1 MDTVDEI
8 ETRLKAA
15 IEDARKL
22 ETRPPNEACTCEWVI
37 RPLLEAAG
45 YAKHEIVSQ
54 GPMSGGGIPDYTILP
69 DTEWTW
75 YLEAKTW
82 DKSLENG
89 ADAVQALNY
98 ANAQGKR
105 WVVLSNGR
113 QWLLF
118 DNHLVGVEAPQR
130 LVVQSAL
137 EDEDF
142 LEFMKALSKPSVI
155 TGNLEQY
162 VLRSRVKL
170 ALDQQ
175 LHDQNS
181 EVIRAITGILKNKL
195 GIQGVQPSHVV
206 EYFSSETPPDKDT
219 FTLSQLYE
227 IRKRLA
233 GTRPAEV
240 FFPDGSGATV
250 QSWRGV
256 AIQVVKW
263 LAEHGKLPE
272 LPFESFQR
280 GKWFLAKEDVHKDGR
295 KMTAPAHVDTGRVSV
310 YVETYHSADNIVR
323 HLESLC
329 KAVGESTDGFRVKF
343 SNPPAVESNPQS

>member
-1 MDTVDEI
+1 MNTVDEI
-8 ETRLKAA
+8 ERRLTEA
-15 IEDARKL
+15 IEDARNLAAK
-22 ETRPPNEACTCEWVI
+22 PQNELATCDWVI

-45 YAKHEIVSQ
+45 YAKHEIVPQ
-54 GPMSGGGIPDYTILP
+54 GWTPGGGIPDYTILP

-118 DNHLVGVEAPQR
+118 DNHLVGVEAPHR

-142 LEFMKALSKPSVI
+142 LEFIKALSKPSVI

-170 ALDQQ
+170 ALD
-175 LHDQNS
+175 
-181 EVIRAITGILKNKL
+181 
-195 GIQGVQPSHVV
+195 
-206 EYFSSETPPDKDT
+206 
-219 FTLSQLYE
+219 
-227 IRKRLA
+227 
-233 GTRPAEV
+233 
-240 FFPDGSGATV
+240 
-250 QSWRGV
+250 
-256 AIQVVKW
+256 
-263 LAEHGKLPE
+263 
-272 LPFESFQR
+272 
-280 GKWFLAKEDVHKDGR
+280 
-295 KMTAPAHVDTGRVSV
+295 
-310 YVETYHSADNIVR
+310 
-323 HLESLC
+323 
-329 KAVGESTDGFRVKF
+329 
-343 SNPPAVESNPQS
+343 